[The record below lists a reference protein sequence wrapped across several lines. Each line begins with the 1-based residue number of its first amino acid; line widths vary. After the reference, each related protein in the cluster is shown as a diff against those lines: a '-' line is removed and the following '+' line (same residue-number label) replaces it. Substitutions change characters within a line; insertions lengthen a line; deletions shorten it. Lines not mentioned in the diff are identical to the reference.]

1 MKRPSIN
8 GLALSIFQAFFVY
21 AVLAPTSAAWA
32 QTIGDSITG
41 GMTGVAT
48 MPVLINYI
56 AYIAG
61 FVVAVTGLLKV
72 KDHVVAPDRTPLS
85 HGLWRLGASGL
96 LISLPA
102 AAQLLMNTIKTS
114 SVFGTT
120 AGAVDDSI
128 SIAMSGSISPS
139 LDEMMINL
147 IANIR
152 GPMGFLIWSLSAIL
166 GLFFLVS
173 AFVRMAKGAGQD
185 GPRGSLGSGTV
196 GRVVI
201 GAILLS
207 LAATADVFTSTIFG
221 SAAGSQFSGMSI
233 PGVSTSTLDHAESVM
248 AAILVFVQIIGFIA
262 FMRGFLML
270 RALADGNNGV
280 STAAAATHIVGGA
293 VAINIAPALKI
304 IQTTVCGGGCS
315 VLSF

>member
-1 MKRPSIN
+1 MKRPGISN
-8 GLALSIFQAFFVY
+8 LALSIFQAFFVY

-56 AYIAG
+56 SYIAG

-85 HGLWRLGASGL
+85 HGLWRLGAAGL
-96 LISLPA
+96 LISLPVA
-102 AAQLLMNTIKTS
+102 AGLLMRTMLTS
-114 SVFGTT
+114 TVFETT
-120 AGAVDDSI
+120 KGATTVDMAVS
-128 SIAMSGSISPS
+128 ASPS
-139 LDEMMINL
+139 LDQMMINL
-147 IANIR
+147 IANIKA
-152 GPMGFLIWSLSAIL
+152 PMGFLIWSLSAIL

-196 GRVVI
+196 GRVII

-207 LAATADVFTSTIFG
+207 LAATADIFTTTIFG
-221 SAAGSQFSGMSI
+221 GASAQFKGLSI
-233 PGVSTSTLDHAESVM
+233 SGVSTSTLEHAESVM

-293 VAINIAPALKI
+293 VAINIAPALKV
-304 IQTTVCGGGCS
+304 IQQTVCGGGCS
-315 VLSF
+315 VLSFV

>member
-8 GLALSIFQAFFVY
+8 SLALSVFEASFVY

-32 QTIGDSITG
+32 QTVGDSITS

-48 MPVLINYI
+48 MPILINYI

-61 FVVAVTGLLKV
+61 AVVAVTGMLKV

-85 HGLWRLGASGL
+85 HGLWRLGAAGL
-96 LISLPA
+96 LLALPPVA
-102 AAQLLMNTIKTS
+102 ALLMRTILTS

-120 AGAVDDSI
+120 TAATTVP
-128 SIAMSGSISPS
+128 MSMSASPS
-139 LDEMMINL
+139 LDQMMINL
-147 IANIR
+147 IANIKA
-152 GPMGFLIWSLSAIL
+152 PMGFLIWSLSAIL
-166 GLFFLVS
+166 GLFFLVT

-196 GRVVI
+196 GRVVV

-207 LAATADVFTSTIFG
+207 LAATADIFTTTIFG
-221 SAAGSQFSGMSI
+221 GAGAQFTGMNI
-233 PGVSTSTLDHAESVM
+233 PGVSAATLEHAESVM

-270 RALADGNNGV
+270 RALADGNNGI

-293 VAINIAPALKI
+293 VAINISPALKV
-304 IQTTVCGGGCS
+304 IQETVCDGGCS

>member
-1 MKRPSIN
+1 MKRPGISN
-8 GLALSIFQAFFVY
+8 LALSIFQAFFVY

-56 AYIAG
+56 SYIAG

-85 HGLWRLGASGL
+85 HGLWRLGAAGL

-102 AAQLLMNTIKTS
+102 AAGLLMSTMLTSTVFKTTK
-114 SVFGTT
+114 GATT
-120 AGAVDDSI
+120 VDMAVS
-128 SIAMSGSISPS
+128 ASPS
-139 LDEMMINL
+139 LDQMMINL
-147 IANIR
+147 IANIKA
-152 GPMGFLIWSLSAIL
+152 PMGFLIWSLSAIL

-196 GRVVI
+196 GRVII

-207 LAATADVFTSTIFG
+207 LAATADIFTTTIFG
-221 SAAGSQFSGMSI
+221 GASAQFKGLSI
-233 PGVSTSTLDHAESVM
+233 SGVSTSTLEHAESVM

-293 VAINIAPALKI
+293 VAINIAPALKV
-304 IQTTVCGGGCS
+304 IQETVCGGGCS
-315 VLSF
+315 VLSFV

>member
-1 MKRPSIN
+1 MKRPSISN
-8 GLALSIFQAFFVY
+8 LALSVFQAFFVY
-21 AVLAPTSAAWA
+21 AVLAPASAAWA
-32 QTIGDSITG
+32 QTVGDSITG

-56 AYIAG
+56 SYIAG

-85 HGLWRLGASGL
+85 HGLWRLGAAGL
-96 LISLPA
+96 LISLPVA
-102 AAQLLMNTIKTS
+102 AGLLMRTMLTS

-120 AGAVDDSI
+120 EGATTV
-128 SIAMSGSISPS
+128 AMAVSASPS
-139 LDEMMINL
+139 LDQMMINL
-147 IANIR
+147 IANIKA
-152 GPMGFLIWSLSAIL
+152 PMGFLIWSLSAIL

-196 GRVVI
+196 GRVII

-207 LAATADVFTSTIFG
+207 LAATADIFTSTIFG
-221 SAAGSQFSGMSI
+221 GASAQFEGMSI
-233 PGVSTSTLDHAESVM
+233 PGVSAATLDHAVSVM
-248 AAILVFVQIIGFIA
+248 AAILVFVQIVGFIA

-280 STAAAATHIVGGA
+280 STAAAATHIIGGA
-293 VAINIAPALKI
+293 VAINISPALKV
-304 IQTTVCGGGCS
+304 IQETVCGGGCS
-315 VLSF
+315 VLSFV

>member
-1 MKRPSIN
+1 MKRPGISN
-8 GLALSIFQAFFVY
+8 LALSIFQASFAY

-32 QTIGDSITG
+32 QTIGASITS

-56 AYIAG
+56 SYIAG

-85 HGLWRLGASGL
+85 HGLWRLGAAGL
-96 LISLPA
+96 LISLPVA
-102 AAQLLMNTIKTS
+102 AGLLMRTMLTS
-114 SVFGTT
+114 TVFGTT
-120 AGAVDDSI
+120 RAATTVPM
-128 SIAMSGSISPS
+128 AMAASPS
-139 LDEMMINL
+139 LDQMMINL
-147 IANIR
+147 IANIKA
-152 GPMGFLIWSLSAIL
+152 PMGFLIWSLSAIL

-196 GRVVI
+196 GRVII

-207 LAATADVFTSTIFG
+207 LAATADIFTTTIFG
-221 SAAGSQFSGMSI
+221 GAGAQFSGMNI
-233 PGVSTSTLDHAESVM
+233 PGVAAPTLARAESVM
-248 AAILVFVQIIGFIA
+248 AAILVFIQIIGFIA

-293 VAINIAPALKI
+293 VAINISPALEI

>member
-1 MKRPSIN
+1 MKRPGISN
-8 GLALSIFQAFFVY
+8 LALSIFQAFFVY
-21 AVLAPTSAAWA
+21 AVLAPASAAWA
-32 QTIGDSITG
+32 QTIGASITS
-41 GMTGVAT
+41 GMKGVAT

-85 HGLWRLGASGL
+85 HGLWRLGAAGL
-96 LISLPA
+96 LISLPVA
-102 AAQLLMNTIKTS
+102 AGLLMRTMLTS
-114 SVFGTT
+114 TVFGTT
-120 AGAVDDSI
+120 TAATTGI
-128 SIAMSGSISPS
+128 PMAMAASPS
-139 LDEMMINL
+139 LDQMMINL
-147 IANIR
+147 IANIKA
-152 GPMGFLIWSLSAIL
+152 PMGFLIWSLSAIL
-166 GLFFLVS
+166 GLFFLVT

-196 GRVVI
+196 GRVII

-207 LAATADVFTSTIFG
+207 LAATADIFTTTIFG
-221 SAAGSQFSGMSI
+221 GAGAQFKGLSIAGVAA
-233 PGVSTSTLDHAESVM
+233 PTLARAESVM
-248 AAILVFVQIIGFIA
+248 AAILVFIQIIGFIA

-293 VAINIAPALKI
+293 VAINISPALKI

>member
-1 MKRPSIN
+1 MKRPGISN
-8 GLALSIFQAFFVY
+8 LALSIFQAFFVY

-32 QTIGDSITG
+32 QTVGDSITG

-56 AYIAG
+56 SYIAG

-85 HGLWRLGASGL
+85 HGLWRLGAAGL
-96 LISLPA
+96 LISLPVA
-102 AAQLLMNTIKTS
+102 AGLLMRTMLTS
-114 SVFGTT
+114 TVFETT
-120 AGAVDDSI
+120 KGATTVDMAVS
-128 SIAMSGSISPS
+128 ASPS
-139 LDEMMINL
+139 LDQMMINL
-147 IANIR
+147 IANIKA
-152 GPMGFLIWSLSAIL
+152 PMGFLIWSLSAIL

-196 GRVVI
+196 GRVII

-207 LAATADVFTSTIFG
+207 LAATADIFTTTIFG
-221 SAAGSQFSGMSI
+221 GASAQFKGLSI
-233 PGVSTSTLDHAESVM
+233 SGVSTSTLEHAESVM

-293 VAINIAPALKI
+293 VAINIAPALKV
-304 IQTTVCGGGCS
+304 IQQTVCGGGCS
-315 VLSF
+315 VLSFV

>member
-1 MKRPSIN
+1 MKRPGISN
-8 GLALSIFQAFFVY
+8 LALSIFQALFVY
-21 AVLAPTSAAWA
+21 AVLAPTGAAWA

-85 HGLWRLGASGL
+85 HGLWRLGAAGL
-96 LISLPA
+96 LISLPVA
-102 AAQLLMNTIKTS
+102 AGLLMRTILTNN
-114 SVFGTT
+114 VFGTT
-120 AGAVDDSI
+120 TAATTVPM
-128 SIAMSGSISPS
+128 AMAASPS
-139 LDEMMINL
+139 LDQMMINL
-147 IANIR
+147 ITNIKA
-152 GPMGFLIWSLSAIL
+152 PMGFLIWSLSAIL

-196 GRVVI
+196 GRVII

-207 LAATADVFTSTIFG
+207 LAATADIFTTTIFG
-221 SAAGSQFSGMSI
+221 GAGAQFSGMNI
-233 PGVSTSTLDHAESVM
+233 PGVAAPTLARAESVM
-248 AAILVFVQIIGFIA
+248 AAILVFIQIIGFIA

-293 VAINIAPALKI
+293 VAINISPALEI